1 MMLKY
6 DSLSVLVVDDHLT
19 MVKIVINLLNGIGF
33 KKITYALNGVEAL
46 EKISEQKFDIIVS
59 DWNMPEMDGL
69 TLLKKVRSSEG
80 YLKTIPF
87 IIVTAE
93 SKPANIL
100 EAKKAGVNNYI
111 IKPFN
116 AATLKKKIDA
126 VLGVF

>member
-1 MMLKY
+1 
-6 DSLSVLVVDDHLT
+6 
-19 MVKIVINLLNGIGF
+19 
-33 KKITYALNGVEAL
+33 
-46 EKISEQKFDIIVS
+46 
-59 DWNMPEMDGL
+59 MPEMDGL